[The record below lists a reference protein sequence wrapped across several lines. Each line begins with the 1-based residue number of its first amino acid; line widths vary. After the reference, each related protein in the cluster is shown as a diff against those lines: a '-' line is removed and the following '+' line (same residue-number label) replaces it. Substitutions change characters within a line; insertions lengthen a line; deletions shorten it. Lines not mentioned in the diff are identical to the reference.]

1 MESGEGRKVGEGASG
16 GLSCVG
22 GGCIVR
28 PLMHS
33 PPDRFNPSHTTP
45 RSCQAR
51 APRPAAVPCPKIQP
65 AARLILAALTLTT
78 ALTPAYA
85 YNQTQ
90 PATPQPPP
98 TTTTQQATPPVSDPL
113 AAFEGRLVR
122 EVTLVGVDDPGTR
135 QLAENLILTR
145 PGRPLRLDT
154 VRADII
160 NLNRTGRFQSIDAN
174 VEPFA
179 DQTVKLRYV
188 VRPALIIRDV
198 QAIGNRQIPDDQL
211 ARLVDVAKDTPADDF
226 QLDQLA
232 RRIERFY
239 RDKGYFLAEVS
250 VDRSELESDGIVI
263 FRIREGTRM
272 RVADIRFRGNESFRT
287 ALIRNQANI
296 RTRTSGLFETGP
308 VERLVLEQDAAAIVS
323 FYRDRGFLDAR
334 ADYERVESSDKTE
347 AIITFIIDEGDLYT
361 VRSVRAVQASPLGD
375 ATDQP
380 LEIFD
385 DRQIAG
391 LVPTKAGSIAS
402 ERDIRRAADVIR
414 DAYRKLGYV
423 DARVVNTIQGRD
435 AEKPVID
442 IVFVVSPGE
451 RYLMGIT
458 DVVGNDITQTKIPL
472 RNFRTLPPDRPF
484 DATQI
489 PVAERRIRESQLFD
503 PRSVRLTIQPED
515 PLNPHYRDL
524 LVELEETNTG
534 SITFGVGVNSD
545 AGVAGIFG
553 IEQRNF
559 DIADPP
565 DSFGEFIT
573 GRAFRGAGQTFNIT
587 LSPGTET
594 QNYSISL
601 TEPAIF
607 DSDYSVTVSGAFN
620 TRKFRDYDVQRLGSS
635 LRVGRVFG
643 ERWTVAAQ
651 HRIDNTDL
659 RNITASAPTDI
670 FDFEGDTLLHS
681 VGLFLTRTSADTRVR
696 PTRGARTELGVEYFG
711 LAGDR
716 EFTRLSAQHIVFL
729 PVYETF
735 LGRTTVL
742 TLKTSVGYIPE
753 GREEVPPFERLYLG
767 GRTFRGFRFQTIS
780 PKGVRND
787 NGEFTNR
794 PTGGAF
800 SFFSGAELDH
810 PIYEDILSLAFFVD
824 TGTVTTDPSFD
835 DYRVSAGVG
844 LRLLVPAISPV
855 PFAFDFGFPIV
866 KQFGDEERVFS
877 FSFDIPF

>member
-1 MESGEGRKVGEGASG
+1 MSHRTSQ
-16 GLSCVG
+16 
-22 GGCIVR
+22 
-28 PLMHS
+28 HS
-33 PPDRFNPSHTTP
+33 KR
-45 RSCQAR
+45 
-51 APRPAAVPCPKIQP
+51 
-65 AARLILAALTLTT
+65 
-78 ALTPAYA
+78 
-85 YNQTQ
+85 
-90 PATPQPPP
+90 PATPANPTVIAALLAAAAVGLAPLSTTPNAAAATTAQPAQPAEAAATTPPTQPPI
-98 TTTTQQATPPVSDPL
+98 SDPL

-122 EVTLVGVDDPGTR
+122 EVVLDGVDDPATR

-179 DQTVKLRYV
+179 DQTVRLRYV

-198 QAIGNRQIPDDQL
+198 QAIGNRQIPSDQL

-226 QLDQLA
+226 QLDRLA
-232 RRIERFY
+232 RRIEQFY

-250 VDRSELESDGIVI
+250 VDRSDLESNGVVI
-263 FRIREGTRM
+263 FRIREGNRM
-272 RVADIRFRGNESFRT
+272 RVADIRFRGNNSFRT
-287 ALIRNQANI
+287 ALIRDQARI
-296 RTRTSGLFETGP
+296 RTRTSGLFQTGP

-334 ADYERVESSDKTE
+334 ADFERIESSDKSE
-347 AIITFIIDEGDLYT
+347 AIITFIIDEGELYT
-361 VRSVRAVQASPLGD
+361 VRSVRAVQATPLGD
-375 ATDQP
+375 PTDLP

-385 DRQIAG
+385 DKQIAG
-391 LVPTKAGSIAS
+391 LVPIKAGSIAS
-402 ERDIRRAADVIR
+402 ERDIRLAADVIR

-435 AEKPVID
+435 ATQPVID
-442 IVFVVSPGE
+442 IVFIVAPGE
-451 RYLMGIT
+451 RYLLGLI

-472 RNFRTLPPDRPF
+472 RNFRTLQPDRPF

-489 PVAERRIRESQLFD
+489 TVAERRIRESQLFD

-515 PLNPHYRDL
+515 PQNPHYRDL
-524 LVELEETNTG
+524 LVELQETNTG
-534 SITFGVGVNSD
+534 NITFGVGVNSD

-573 GRAFRGAGQTFNIT
+573 GRAFRGAGQTFNLT

-601 TEPAIF
+601 TEPSLF
-607 DSDYSVTVSGAFN
+607 DSDYSLSISGAYN
-620 TRKFRDYDVQRLGSS
+620 TRQFRDYDVDRLGTS
-635 LRVGRVFG
+635 LRIGRVFG
-643 ERWTVAAQ
+643 ERWTIAAQ
-651 HRIDNTDL
+651 HRIDNTNL
-659 RNITASAPTDI
+659 RNIAASAPTDV
-670 FDFEGDTLLHS
+670 FDFEGDNLLHS
-681 VGLFLTRTSADTRVR
+681 VGLFLTRTSADTRIR
-696 PTRGARTELGVEYFG
+696 PTRGARTELGIEYFG

-716 EFTRLSAQHIVFL
+716 EFTRLSAQHLVFL
-729 PVYETF
+729 PVYESF

-742 TLKTSVGYIPE
+742 TLKNSVGYIPE
-753 GREEVPPFERLYLG
+753 GRSDVPPFERLYLG

-787 NGEFTNR
+787 TGEFTNR
-794 PTGGAF
+794 ATGGSY
-800 SFFSGAELDH
+800 SFFSGAEIDH

-824 TGTVTTDPSFD
+824 SGTVLTSPGFD